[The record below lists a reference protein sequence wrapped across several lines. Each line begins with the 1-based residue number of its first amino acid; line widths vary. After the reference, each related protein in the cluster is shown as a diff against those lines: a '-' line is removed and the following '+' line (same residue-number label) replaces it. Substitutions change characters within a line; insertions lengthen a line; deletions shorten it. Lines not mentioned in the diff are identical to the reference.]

1 TSRLPTSRSRWC
13 ASRDARGADGALLV
27 STTPTRFRVIH
38 RTRYA
43 YALPVEL
50 CHNEAH
56 VKPRTTPW
64 QRCLASRL
72 RIDPAPASV
81 HERVDYFG
89 NPVSYFAVQLP
100 ARELL
105 VVATS
110 EVEVTAPDLGD

>member
-1 TSRLPTSRSRWC
+1 M
-13 ASRDARGADGALLV
+13 
-27 STTPTRFRVIH
+27 STRPSPTRFRVIH

-56 VKPRTTPW
+56 VKPRSTTL

-72 RIDPAPASV
+72 TIDPAPSAV

-89 NPVSYFAVQLP
+89 NTVSYFAVQLP
-100 ARELL
+100 ARELT

-110 EVEVTAPDLGD
+110 EVEVSSRSSWAAILFFSAAVEAALKVL